1 MKNKLQNILT
11 IFILSSTLSVATTP
25 EVAAQ
30 CPMCKMGAESNLKN
44 GGTAGRG
51 LNNGILYMLS
61 MPYLLVAAGAYI
73 WYRNRKQEEEDELEM
88 NDNNDGGTPVLT
100 PVE

>member
-1 MKNKLQNILT
+1 MKNRIIKILT
-11 IFILSSTLSVATTP
+11 ICTLAFTLSVSTTP

-51 LNNGILYMLS
+51 LNNGILYMLA
-61 MPYLLVAAGAYI
+61 MPYLMVATMGYI
-73 WYRNRKQEEEDELEM
+73 WYRNRRDEDEEEEVRLE
-88 NDNNDGGTPVLT
+88 DDLL
-100 PVE
+100 ED